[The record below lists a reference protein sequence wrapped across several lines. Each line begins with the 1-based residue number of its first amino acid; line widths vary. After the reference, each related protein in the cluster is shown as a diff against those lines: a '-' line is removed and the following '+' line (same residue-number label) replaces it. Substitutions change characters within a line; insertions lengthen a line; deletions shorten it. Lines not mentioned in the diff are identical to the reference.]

1 MQTDDERI
9 TNLADIEF
17 LAKARLLGINLM
29 FFPESDTS
37 SSMERLEMKD

>member
-9 TNLADIEF
+9 TSLADIEF
-17 LAKARLLGINLM
+17 LAKARLLGINLI

-37 SSMERLEMKD
+37 SSVERLEMKD